1 MLAVNELRAQHQVRD
16 REIVDRSD
24 LSEGVVMPR
33 QAASFSTFRVDARDG
48 TGEGGFDAGLPLS
61 LNAVVIRLGMV
72 GLIGLAVCGC
82 GSSKGGA
89 DGGAGTTGAGGGAG
103 TGGAGGGTAHVTW
116 RDDGTLVTAIGGSA
130 TRVLFEG
137 KEILEIIGAT
147 NDLSIRMTVSDDPPL
162 TPKTFMC
169 NQPAGLAG
177 ATFIYSDVNASP
189 GVLESPECTVTL
201 TQVGTTGGPSAV
213 GTFTAIL
220 APPSGV
226 RRNITDGSF
235 DVPYPGFSN

>member
-1 MLAVNELRAQHQVRD
+1 
-16 REIVDRSD
+16 
-24 LSEGVVMPR
+24 
-33 QAASFSTFRVDARDG
+33 
-48 TGEGGFDAGLPLS
+48 
-61 LNAVVIRLGMV
+61 MV

-89 DGGAGTTGAGGGAG
+89 DGGAGTTGAGGTGGGAG
-103 TGGAGGGTAHVTW
+103 TSGTGGTSGGTAHVTW

-147 NDLSIRMTVSDDPPL
+147 NDLSIRMTVSDNPPL

>member
-1 MLAVNELRAQHQVRD
+1 V
-16 REIVDRSD
+16 
-24 LSEGVVMPR
+24 
-33 QAASFSTFRVDARDG
+33 
-48 TGEGGFDAGLPLS
+48 
-61 LNAVVIRLGMV
+61 
-72 GLIGLAVCGC
+72 VCGC
-82 GSSKGGA
+82 GSSAGGA
-89 DGGAGTTGAGGGAG
+89 GGAGGAGTAGTGGTSGGAG
-103 TGGAGGGTAHVTW
+103 TGGAGGGTAHVSW
-116 RDDGTLVTAIGGSA
+116 RDDGVVVTALGGSA

-137 KEILEIIGAT
+137 REILEIIGAT

-177 ATFIYSDVNASP
+177 ATFIYSDVNAAP